1 MKSVYL
7 IIVILTVG
15 TSISYAQT
23 SFASTEEFYVDFS
36 NEVLEIQWGV
46 TEDPIPTFNPFDSL
60 EVVKS
65 QTIELLNELR
75 SPFEAEKYKSSMII
89 METLIRLEY
98 RMGLIELSIKAI
110 EERLQLAEIKN

>member
-1 MKSVYL
+1 MKHSLMVL
-7 IIVILTVG
+7 VIFCIP
-15 TSISYAQT
+15 SISNAQV
-23 SFASTEEFYVDFS
+23 SFAYTEEFYVDFS
-36 NEVLEIQWGV
+36 DEVLEVQWGI

-65 QTIELLNELR
+65 QTDEFLNELR
-75 SPFEAEKYKSSMII
+75 SPFEFEQYKSSKMI

-110 EERLQLAEIKN
+110 EERLLLAEIKN